1 MFEHQRSESWG
12 MQAMGSFYSLFFF
25 LISHQVPHGSLWLQK
40 QPEGMDELGETSEP
54 ARNPT
59 GRTLRTNDQI
69 SVKKKI

>member
-1 MFEHQRSESWG
+1 
-12 MQAMGSFYSLFFF
+12 MGDAGHGKFLQPFFF